1 MICLTCANHLME
13 LFTENTETIQT
24 GQTALRIISMG
35 FIVSSVSVI
44 ACGALE
50 GLGKGLPSLMISLMR
65 YIVIIIPA
73 AFLLSRIF
81 GAVGVWH
88 AFWGAEGI
96 TAVAALI
103 IYKKTVLDAVK

>member
-1 MICLTCANHLME
+1 MPERLIG
-13 LFTENTETIQT
+13 LFTSNMETIQI
-24 GQTALRIISMG
+24 GVNALHIISLG
-35 FIVSSVSVI
+35 FIVSAVSVSC
-44 ACGALE
+44 CGALE

-88 AFWGAEGI
+88 AFWAAEGI